1 MGRMHRSKSRAILT
15 IALAL
20 ALLGLT
26 GCGELEKALEEL
38 ATQDVDFYQGF
49 YDGAPQRVPRNIEIA
64 EEALAQNT
72 GPKEVSIN
80 ATDELSENLAAFDAG
95 LEEVVFG
102 LAGKVQN
109 TEGGPGRLY
118 VFFAPTSTPAENEA
132 VEIASLPLAA
142 YQEVEFADSTGFDQS
157 PAEIEANIADY
168 FAANVGEPEY
178 HVFLYAEGLG
188 GILAKDLRLTATPAF
203 AKTRVIPAALI
214 SGYSKDS
221 VGEIVSVGVTGS
233 FENLGTL
240 PARFTWCVAEA
251 GDAMDVNSNALIDV
265 TLAPGEKIDATD
277 ALKDDALKTLKEHME
292 RLVKG
297 ANISG
302 SLFVVSD
309 DIVNIDVRKFRVEVE
324 AEVSVY

>member
-1 MGRMHRSKSRAILT
+1 MEGMHQTKTRAILT

-20 ALLGLT
+20 ALLSLA
-26 GCGELEKALEEL
+26 GCGELEKAIEEL

-49 YDGAPQRVPRNIEIA
+49 YDGAPQRVPRNIAIA
-64 EEALAQNT
+64 DESIATNT
-72 GPKEVSIN
+72 GPAEVSIN
-80 ATDELSENLAAFDAG
+80 ATDELSENLASFDAG
-95 LEEVVFG
+95 LDVVFG

-109 TEGGPGRLY
+109 TEGGSGRLY
-118 VFFAPTSTPAENEA
+118 VFFAPTSTPGENDA

-142 YQEVEFADSTGFDQS
+142 YQEVEFADSTGFDQA

-188 GILAKDLRLTATPAF
+188 GILAKDLRLTASPAF
-203 AKTRVIPAALI
+203 AKTRVIPASLI
-214 SGYSKDS
+214 TGYSKDS

-233 FENLGTL
+233 FENLGTM
-240 PARFTWCVAEA
+240 PARYTWCVGEM
-251 GDAMDVNSNALIDV
+251 GDTMDVNTNALIDV
-265 TLAPGEKIDATD
+265 TLAPGEKIDAVK
-277 ALKDDALKTLKEHME
+277 ALKDGALKTLKGHME

-302 SLFVVSD
+302 SLYVVSD
-309 DIVNIDVRKFRVEVE
+309 DIVNIDVRDFRVEVE